1 MTGARATGRPSSIP
15 TMSSSGSRKTPS
27 PMSMHPAFGRVR
39 LSPRWR
45 PLDPSGRPSQ
55 SIRIIWNV
63 IRTVTPV
70 TSFGRTG
77 SCRAGRRLV
86 RRWPARPVSVTKGSD
101 LLVAALENEGVECIF
116 AIPGEENLDV
126 LESLR
131 RSKIKLVLTRHE
143 QAAGFMA
150 ATYGRLTGR
159 AGVCLTTLGPGALNL
174 TTAAAYAHLGAMP
187 MVMITGQKA
196 IRSSRQARFQI
207 VDIVATMRPL
217 TKMATQIVAAQS
229 IPTLVRDAFRVAQ
242 QERPGPVH
250 LELPEDIAADE
261 AAADVVPLHV
271 VELPVA
277 PAAAIE
283 RATAMI
289 MGASR
294 PLVMLGAAASR
305 PHLAEPLS
313 AFVRRCRIPFFN
325 TQMGKGAV
333 NAGSNLYMGTAAL
346 SERDWVHEAI
356 DQADLIIS
364 IGHDTVEKPPFLMG
378 HDGPQV
384 IHVGATPA
392 TVEQVYFPQAEI
404 VGDGGAGLAAL
415 ADRLEGKLP
424 NASALLGLREAIL
437 GRLAERSTDVRF
449 PLTPQ
454 RIVHDVRAVIPADGI
469 VALDNGMYKI
479 WFARCYRTRSANTL
493 LLDNAL
499 ATMGAGL
506 PSAMMAS
513 LLYPGR
519 RVMAVCGD
527 GGFMMN
533 SQEMET
539 AVRLGLNLVVLI
551 VQDNAYGM
559 IRWKQAVDGFADW
572 GLTFGD
578 PDFVAYAAAYGA
590 RGRRVT
596 TASGL
601 APALE
606 EAFSAGGLHLIT
618 VPIDYS

>member
-1 MTGARATGRPSSIP
+1 
-15 TMSSSGSRKTPS
+15 
-27 PMSMHPAFGRVR
+27 
-39 LSPRWR
+39 
-45 PLDPSGRPSQ
+45 
-55 SIRIIWNV
+55 
-63 IRTVTPV
+63 
-70 TSFGRTG
+70 
-77 SCRAGRRLV
+77 
-86 RRWPARPVSVTKGSD
+86 VTKASD
-101 LLVAALENEGVECIF
+101 LLVAALENEGVASIF

-217 TKMATQIVAAQS
+217 TKMATQIVSAQS

-250 LELPEDIAADE
+250 LELPEDIAADD
-261 AAADVVPLHV
+261 ATADIISPHA

-283 RATAMI
+283 RAAAMI
-289 MGASR
+289 MGAKR

-305 PHLAEPLS
+305 PRLAEPLS
-313 AFVRRCRIPFFN
+313 AFVRRAKIPFFN

-333 NAGSNLYMGTAAL
+333 NAGSNLYIGTAAL

-356 DQADLIIS
+356 DKADLIIS

-378 HDGPQV
+378 RNGPQV

-404 VGDGGAGLAAL
+404 VGDVGANLANL

-424 NASALLGLREAIL
+424 NGQALLGLREGIL
-437 GRLAERSTDVRF
+437 ARLAERSTEDRF

-454 RIVHDVRAVIPADGI
+454 RIVHDVRQVIPPDGI

-479 WFARCYRTRSANTL
+479 WFARNYRTSVANTL

-506 PSAMMAS
+506 PSAIAAS
-513 LLYPGR
+513 MIHPER
-519 RVMAVCGD
+519 RVLAVCGD

-533 SQEMET
+533 SQELET
-539 AVRLGLNLVVLI
+539 AVRLKLNLVVL
-551 VQDNAYGM
+551 VLEDRAYGM
-559 IRWKQAVDGFADW
+559 IRWKQEVDGFADF
-572 GLTFGD
+572 GLDFGN
-578 PDFVAYAAAYGA
+578 PDFVAYAKSYGA
-590 RGRRVT
+590 KGWRV
-596 TASGL
+596 G
-601 APALE
+601 
-606 EAFSAGGLHLIT
+606 SAGEFKTTLEAAFAEGGVHL
-618 VPIDYS
+618 VVAPIDYSENMRVLVRELRSV